1 MDRVLIVSGTEKS
14 GRAFAQ
20 FLTSHGLNMPAEFAQ
35 TADDARRRAVQHA
48 FRLILINAP
57 LPDEFGHVLA
67 RDLAQKVP
75 AGIVLAAKV
84 DLYDRVCMRVAGSG
98 VLVAAKPLNPMFF
111 YQCICTSM
119 MLCDRVQALQRE
131 NRRLQGQI
139 HEAQVIGRAKCALV
153 QYRHLTEEE
162 AHHFIEKQ
170 AMDSRL
176 PKIEVAEDI
185 LQTYEGL

>member
-57 LPDEFGHVLA
+57 LPAESDH
-67 RDLAQKVP
+67 
-75 AGIVLAAKV
+75 
-84 DLYDRVCMRVAGSG
+84 YDRVCPRLAGSG